1 VTGAPGA
8 QRSDSD
14 PGLARE
20 RTRLAWSRTVLAFAA
35 VGIVVLRKDV
45 AAGVIVLATA
55 PVVWLVGHVVA
66 REARPERKSARLLV
80 VTASVIVTAIVAL
93 LVAFLS
99 HSPGSL
105 DEIFPRHG

>member
-1 VTGAPGA
+1 M
-8 QRSDSD
+8 SDEPD

-45 AAGVIVLATA
+45 AAGLVVLATA
-55 PVVWLVGHVVA
+55 PVVWVIGHIVA
-66 REARPERKSARLLV
+66 REVNPERKSARLLV
-80 VTASVIVTAIVAL
+80 VTVSVIVTAVVAL

-105 DEIFPRHG
+105 EEIFPRHG

>member
-1 VTGAPGA
+1 VNAAP
-8 QRSDSD
+8 DDPDFPD

-45 AAGVIVLATA
+45 VAGIVVLATA
-55 PVVWLVGHVVA
+55 PVVWLVGHVMA
-66 REARPERKSARLLV
+66 RAARPEDKSARLLV
-80 VTASVIVTAIVAL
+80 VTVSVIITAIVAL

-99 HSPGSL
+99 HSPRSL
-105 DEIFPRHG
+105 EEIFPRHG

>member
-1 VTGAPGA
+1 VRDDP
-8 QRSDSD
+8 DFPD

-45 AAGVIVLATA
+45 VGGLVVLATA
-55 PVVWLVGHVVA
+55 PVVWIIGHLMA
-66 REARPERKSARLLV
+66 REVSPERKSARLLV
-80 VTASVIVTAIVAL
+80 VTVSVIVTAVVAL

-99 HSPGSL
+99 HSPASL
-105 DEIFPRHG
+105 EEIFPRHG